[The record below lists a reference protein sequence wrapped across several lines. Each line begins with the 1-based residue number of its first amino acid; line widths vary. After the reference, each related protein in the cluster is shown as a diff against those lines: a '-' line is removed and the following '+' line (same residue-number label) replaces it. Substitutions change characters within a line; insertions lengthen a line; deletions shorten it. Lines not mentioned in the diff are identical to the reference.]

1 MKVMIQWIDFLKITK
16 KIQVLT
22 INKSVK
28 NQGLLLTM
36 SIINKNI
43 IIMVLN
49 QRLRSPNKNRIE
61 ILIYI
66 SQINLPLKIYHST
79 LALVNQIVQN
89 ASEKNTC
96 KCNNRYKMQKLIFK
110 IKFSISFVDLINIRL
125 LAIIKDR
132 IINKN

>member
-1 MKVMIQWIDFLKITK
+1 MKAMIQWIDFLKITK

-28 NQGLLLTM
+28 NQGVLVTM
-36 SIINKNI
+36 SIINMKAI

-96 KCNNRYKMQKLIFK
+96 KCNNRYKG
-110 IKFSISFVDLINIRL
+110 R
-125 LAIIKDR
+125 R
-132 IINKN
+132 